1 MREASAG
8 RFVISLVLSAA
19 LGFAG
24 VVALAPAAHAVTC
37 ITGNIYNTTDQ
48 ASSNG
53 RGVRDNSPGMT
64 VYNDTITC
72 ARVSSMLVKNS
83 TETRFVEVGWFEDPV
98 PDFYDCWDL
107 TAGAPKY
114 FGLAVDDGIFDCFT
128 GTALSTGVHGFT
140 VKDPNQDGIWTYG
153 QGGSDFWTSF
163 DMGAFNN
170 GLLRTNGEREGDASE
185 PARSEF
191 EGLERMDNTNTWHA
205 WTSPFEA
212 VTSDDPDF
220 HDCIDAGDHIR
231 VIRDGT
237 SC

>member
-24 VVALAPAAHAVTC
+24 VVALAPAAQAVTC
-37 ITGNIYNTTDQ
+37 LGSPYNTTDQ

-72 ARVSSMLVKNS
+72 ARVSSMFVKNS
-83 TETRFVEVGWFEDPV
+83 TETKFVEVGWFEDPA
-98 PDFYDCWDL
+98 PDTYQCLGL
-107 TAGAPKY
+107 TAGGPK
-114 FGLAVDDGIFDCFT
+114 FFAFVDNAGIVDCYT
-128 GTALSTGVHGFT
+128 GTAVSTGAHGFT
-140 VKDPNQDGIWTYG
+140 EKDPNQDGIWTFG
-153 QGGSDFWTSF
+153 EGGSDFWTSP
-163 DMGAFNN
+163 DMGSFNN
-170 GLLRTNGEREGDASE
+170 GLLRTNGERVGDGTE

-191 EGLERMDNTNTWHA
+191 DGLERMDNTNSWVS

-212 VTSDDPDF
+212 ATSDDPDF